1 MKLFVDANVIVSV
14 LNHELPVFPYSSRI
28 LSLSQFDGKYTL
40 ATTPIC
46 LAIAFYFSEK
56 KCGSV
61 RSLQKIKTLTQYL
74 EVLTVGSEENLAVY
88 SNPMIRDY
96 EDGLQYYA
104 ARHSGCDYII
114 TEDKNGFYYSEIPV
128 CTSREYLLNY
138 LK

>member
-14 LNHELPVFPYSSRI
+14 FNRELPVFPYSSRV
-28 LSLSQFDGKYTL
+28 LSLSQFDKKYSL

-56 KCGSV
+56 RCGSAK
-61 RSLQKIKTLTQYL
+61 SLQKIKTLTQHV

-88 SNPMIRDY
+88 SNPMIKDY
-96 EDGLQYYA
+96 ENGLQYYA
-104 ARHSGCDYII
+104 ARHAGCDYII
-114 TEDKNGFYYSEIPV
+114 TEDRNGFYYSEIPV

-138 LK
+138 M

>member
-28 LSLSQFDGKYTL
+28 LSLSQFDRKYIL

-56 KCGSV
+56 KCGQV
-61 RSLQKIKTLTQYL
+61 RSLQKIRMLTQYL
-74 EVLTVGSEENLAVY
+74 EVLTVGSEENQAVY

-104 ARHSGCDYII
+104 ARHAGCDYII
-114 TEDKNGFYYSEIPV
+114 TEDKKGFYYSEIPV

-138 LK
+138 M

>member
-14 LNHELPVFPYSSRI
+14 FNHELPVFPYSSRI
-28 LSLSQFDGKYTL
+28 LSLSQFDKKYTL

-61 RSLQKIKTLTQYL
+61 KSLQKIQTLTQYI
-74 EVLTVGSEENLAVY
+74 EVLRVGSEENLAVH

-104 ARHSGCDYII
+104 AKHGGCGYII
-114 TEDKNGFYYSEIPV
+114 TEDKNGFYYSDLPV
-128 CTSREYLLNY
+128 CSSREYLLNY
-138 LK
+138 M